1 MATEGLRAASAIEK
15 YLYGSRGTHA
25 LLSITLAARRVAV
38 VVAPWSHPAEA
49 TEAVFEDA
57 ELKHVWADPDIS
69 AEEIA
74 PPWDI
79 ISFDSTEWAGGQWE
93 FAVNCSGVEFCW
105 RSTWPG
111 RIGRC
116 T

>member
-1 MATEGLRAASAIEK
+1 MASAIEQ

-25 LLSITLAARRVAV
+25 LLSITLAKRRVVV

-57 ELKHVWADPDIS
+57 ELRHVWADPGTKP
-69 AEEIA
+69 EEA
-74 PPWDI
+74 ALPWDI
-79 ISFDSTEWAGGQWE
+79 IGFDSTELAGGRWE
-93 FAVNCSGVEFCW
+93 FLVNCSVVEFCW
-105 RSTWPG
+105 RSAWPG
-111 RIGRC
+111 RTSRC